1 MKIAILSLRSRFGDV
16 TGDCVQ
22 AAKTVDALKAIG
34 QDAERYYLDAPYGK
48 VYDSENRE
56 LGDWQTAMR
65 DMDIIHTLPP
75 IPIANLTR
83 HPKVRAKLVT
93 STVFWSSPT
102 YWKVVLMNT
111 KGVDLNLIK
120 ALIREGAAKMG
131 IKLRQRCL
139 SLNGSPRLL
148 HRISS
153 SPILST
159 ARSSQFSSIG
169 RSFPFSCAV
178 L

>member
-48 VYDSENRE
+48 VYDNENRE

-75 IPIANLTR
+75 IPIANITR

-120 ALIREGAAKMG
+120 ALIREVAAKMG

-139 SLNGSPRLL
+139 SLNGLRRSPYQ
-148 HRISS
+148 
-153 SPILST
+153 ILSLRT
-159 ARSSQFSSIG
+159 PFMVRFSQFSSTVPLF
-169 RSFPFSCAV
+169 RFSCEV
-178 L
+178 R